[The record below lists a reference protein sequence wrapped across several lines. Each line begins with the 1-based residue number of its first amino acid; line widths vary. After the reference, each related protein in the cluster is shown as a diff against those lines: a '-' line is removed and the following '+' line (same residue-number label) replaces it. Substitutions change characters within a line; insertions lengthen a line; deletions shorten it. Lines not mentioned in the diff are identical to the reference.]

1 MSDLFTKN
9 VFINCPFDEKYRVLL
24 KPLLFTIKYCS
35 LNPRIA
41 SERMDSSEVRIDKI
55 QSIIEA
61 CKYSIHDLS
70 RIKATEKGEF
80 YRLNIALE
88 IGLDMGCKLYNP
100 DPKYKTKQS
109 LILEGEKFSYQKA
122 LSDLSGSDVRCHH
135 DDPEELVE
143 EVRAWLASFVEW
155 DLPGPNTI
163 WYEYNAFNMDLFS
176 EFTAN
181 GFKQDQIEQL
191 NMPEYLRYLNQWID
205 LKRI

>member
-1 MSDLFTKN
+1 
-9 VFINCPFDEKYRVLL
+9 
-24 KPLLFTIKYCS
+24 
-35 LNPRIA
+35 
-41 SERMDSSEVRIDKI
+41 MDSSEVRIDKI
-55 QSIIEA
+55 QAIIEA

-88 IGLDMGCKLYNP
+88 IGIDMGCKLYNP

>member
-1 MSDLFTKN
+1 MHAQCWKQVAYRTFSFDKDL
-9 VFINCPFDEKYRVLL
+9 
-24 KPLLFTIKYCS
+24 TI
-35 LNPRIA
+35 
-41 SERMDSSEVRIDKI
+41 
-55 QSIIEA
+55 
-61 CKYSIHDLS
+61 
-70 RIKATEKGEF
+70 
-80 YRLNIALE
+80 
-88 IGLDMGCKLYNP
+88 MGCKRYNP

-205 LKRI
+205 LKRIWGCF

>member
-55 QSIIEA
+55 QAIIEA

-135 DDPEELVE
+135 DDPEQLVE

-163 WYEYNAFNMDLFS
+163 WYEYNAFNMDLFT

-181 GFKQDQIEQL
+181 GFKKDQIEQL

>member
-55 QSIIEA
+55 QAIIEA

-135 DDPEELVE
+135 DDPEQLVE

-163 WYEYNAFNMDLFS
+163 WYEYNAFNMDLFT

-191 NMPEYLRYLNQWID
+191 NMPEYLRYLNQWIE

>member
-55 QSIIEA
+55 QAIIEA

-88 IGLDMGCKLYNP
+88 IGLDMGCKLYHP

-135 DDPEELVE
+135 DDPEQLVE

-163 WYEYNAFNMDLFS
+163 WYEYNAFNMDLFT

>member
-1 MSDLFTKN
+1 MGDLFTKN

-41 SERMDSSEVRIDKI
+41 SERMDSSEVRIEKI
-55 QSIIEA
+55 QAIIEA

-135 DDPEELVE
+135 DDPEQLVE

-191 NMPEYLRYLNQWID
+191 NMPEYLKYLNQWID

>member
-55 QSIIEA
+55 QAIIEA

-88 IGLDMGCKLYNP
+88 IGIDMGCKLYNP

>member
-55 QSIIEA
+55 QAIIEA

-135 DDPEELVE
+135 DEPEQLVE

-163 WYEYNAFNMDLFS
+163 WYEYNAFNMDLFT

-191 NMPEYLRYLNQWID
+191 NMPEYLRYLNQWIE

>member
-55 QSIIEA
+55 QAIIEA

-135 DDPEELVE
+135 DDPEQLVE

-163 WYEYNAFNMDLFS
+163 WYEYNAFNMDLFT

-181 GFKQDQIEQL
+181 GFKKDQIEQL

-205 LKRI
+205 LKRV